1 MDIFKGKKPNIIYS
15 KNSKNHVEE
24 INYNK
29 SPHTREVQR
38 SKYIIIDDNR
48 ILDNDSDEDLE
59 SLLEKDLSK
68 KDLKSLLGIET
79 DEMKLSKNL

>member
-15 KNSKNHVEE
+15 KNRMNHVEE

-29 SPHTREVQR
+29 STHTKDVQR

-48 ILDNDSDEDLE
+48 ILDNDGDEDY
-59 SLLEKDLSK
+59 
-68 KDLKSLLGIET
+68 
-79 DEMKLSKNL
+79 M